1 MKRFYKNAHY
11 TVNDQGD
18 FGIALDERPIKTPAK
33 AILICKSEAL
43 AKAVCAEWN
52 AQEEKILPHTMPV
65 TQYCYTALD
74 YIPQNR
80 DEITKTILHFLDTDL
95 TCYRTDNPAELAAQQ
110 AAAWDP
116 YLRWFEDVFSCPLKT
131 TTALNALKQDAA
143 AHQAVRDYVTALHD
157 EQLAIAQDLTAACGS
172 LIMALCFVR
181 GDAQKDA
188 IFAASFV
195 EELYQGA
202 IYDEERYGI
211 DPIQDKQRQR
221 LERDLNAA
229 QTFLSALG
237 YF

>member
-1 MKRFYKNAHY
+1 MKRFYKNANY
-11 TVNDQGD
+11 AADDQGY
-18 FGIALDERPIKTPAK
+18 FGIALDDRPIKTPAK
-33 AILICKSEAL
+33 APLVCKSEAL

-52 AQEEKILPHTMPV
+52 AQEDKIMPDTMPV

-80 DEITKTILHFLDTDL
+80 AEITKTILNFLDTDL
-95 TCYRTDNPAELAAQQ
+95 TCYRADNPDDLAAQQ

-116 YLRWFEDVFSCPLKT
+116 YLRWFEDIFASPLQT

-143 AHQAVRDYVTALHD
+143 AHKAVGAHVESLHD

-172 LIMALCFVR
+172 LIMALCFVK
-181 GDAQKDA
+181 GDARKED

-221 LERDLNAA
+221 LERDLSAA
-229 QTFLSALG
+229 QTYLRALG